1 MQQQLQEKALASPTQ
16 DSPGFLHASKDSAGS
31 SSKNSSCDT
40 DDFVMVPAQFSSKCR
55 SCKQGGMWMPRIV
68 SRRLKERLNL
78 PVLTEEQEWFCSQA
92 ATDICLTG

>member
-40 DDFVMVPAQFSSKCR
+40 DDFVMVPAQFSSKGASGSADLLSRAGCG
-55 SCKQGGMWMPRIV
+55 CQG
-68 SRRLKERLNL
+68 
-78 PVLTEEQEWFCSQA
+78 
-92 ATDICLTG
+92 